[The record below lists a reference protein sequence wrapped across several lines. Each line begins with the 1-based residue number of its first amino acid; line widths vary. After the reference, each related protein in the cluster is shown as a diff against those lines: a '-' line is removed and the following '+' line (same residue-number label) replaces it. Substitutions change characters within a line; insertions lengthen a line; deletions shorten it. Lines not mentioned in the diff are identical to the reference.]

1 MRRAILALALS
12 GLAACGGQA
21 PSAGAGP
28 GLAGTGPEVE
38 RVVEDWPLPATLPG
52 SALPDLA
59 NVQGRTL
66 LLAWTHSQP
75 GRRHALQ
82 FSSYDVAHARWQRR
96 PTTIAVGN
104 SMFVNWADTPHIM
117 ATADGAL
124 WTHWLQK
131 RGDGPYAYDIMLATS
146 RDGGR
151 WSAPVSPHGDG
162 TATEHGFVSMWPRA
176 DGGLGV
182 AWLDGRATAGRAPS
196 HGEGDADGH
205 GGGGGPMALRS
216 TAVDATLRLEPEVEV
231 DASVCDCCQ
240 TAAAVT
246 ARGPLLVY
254 RARREGEVR
263 DIHATRL
270 GDGGW
275 SAPAPVHADG
285 WVMPACPV
293 NGPAV
298 AAAGEA
304 AVVAWYTEAAGVPE
318 VRAAASVDAG
328 DRFEAPVVID
338 AGAPVLGRVDV
349 ALADGQAWVL
359 WLREEGEGQSLWL
372 SRRSPDLAT
381 EHQRLQ
387 VATLAGN
394 GRGTGF
400 PRMAVAGGVAHV
412 VWTDVADGMPG
423 LRGARVLPRAAGG

>member
-1 MRRAILALALS
+1 RRAFAVGRDQPGGRRAPSGGIPAGLAGRGATARIGRPGPIRFQRVLAGVERGEHAPRVHRLGVGHAQAHPADGQAPGPVHDRAAAVVEPRRDAFGLQPAERKLGLHRVGEGGEGGEHGRGLRYAAAMRRAILTMALS

-82 FSSYDVAHARWQRR
+82 LSSYDVAAARWQRR

-124 WTHWLQK
+124 WAHWLQK

-196 HGEGDADGH
+196 HGEGDAAGQC
-205 GGGGGPMALRS
+205 GGGGPMAPRG
-216 TAVDATLRLEPEVEV
+216 TAVGATLRLAPEVEV

-240 TAAAVT
+240 TAAAGT

-285 WVMPACPV
+285 W
-293 NGPAV
+293 
-298 AAAGEA
+298 
-304 AVVAWYTEAAGVPE
+304 
-318 VRAAASVDAG
+318 
-328 DRFEAPVVID
+328 
-338 AGAPVLGRVDV
+338 
-349 ALADGQAWVL
+349 
-359 WLREEGEGQSLWL
+359 
-372 SRRSPDLAT
+372 
-381 EHQRLQ
+381 
-387 VATLAGN
+387 
-394 GRGTGF
+394 
-400 PRMAVAGGVAHV
+400 
-412 VWTDVADGMPG
+412 
-423 LRGARVLPRAAGG
+423 